1 MARGDIEVPIS
12 SETKAF
18 KQGIET
24 GVIKPLEDAEKA
36 LEELG
41 KSKGPDQLERGLEDA
56 QDATE
61 RLKRETKQTADAI
74 DREFRDSYRK
84 VSSTSKDSLGDA
96 KRATQDLSD
105 EASETGR
112 EMAASFKEPA
122 DALDAMQELAANA
135 LVGLG
140 PAGVIAGGAAALGIG
155 VVTEVLQTQQEEADK
170 LKEAMAGA
178 YQEAVSEGRKYLD
191 EAQIIAGV
199 NDILFNPDKKS
210 IYEQAINDART
221 LGVESNDVLRALAG
235 DQEKINLLIEA
246 GTRAGEEALNPRTGA
261 LDISTQEFA
270 QLGSTIQRYEDLKAL
285 HEENNARAERGL
297 EIERDIEAE
306 MSEANRTRR
315 ANDQERGAAL
325 EAYYA
330 RAANPPNPVITPTV
344 DLSAAESKLAQFA
357 RGRTVTVTVNGVT
370 RTGNQVW

>member
-36 LEELG
+36 LDELG

-84 VSSTSKDSLGDA
+84 VSTTSKDSLGDA
-96 KRATQDLSD
+96 TRATEDLRD
-105 EASETGR
+105 EASQTGR

-122 DALDAMQELAANA
+122 DALDAVQELAANA
-135 LVGLG
+135 LTGLG
-140 PAGVIAGGAAALGIG
+140 PAGVIAGTGAAVGIG
-155 VVTEVLQTQQEEADK
+155 LAISALETGQEAADK
-170 LKEAMAGA
+170 LKEKLGSM
-178 YQEAVSEGRKYLD
+178 YQDAVTEGRKYLD

-199 NDILFNPDKKS
+199 QDILFNPDQKT
-210 IYEQAINDART
+210 IYEQATKDAET
-221 LGVESNDVLRALAG
+221 LGVSVNDVLRAQAG
-235 DQEKINLLIEA
+235 DQEKINVLIEA
-246 GTRAGEEALNPRTGA
+246 GKQLGEEALNSRTGA

-270 QLGSTIQRYEDLKAL
+270 QLGHTVQRYEDLKAL
-285 HEENNARAERGL
+285 HEENNARAARGL
-297 EIERDIEAE
+297 EIEQDIEAE
-306 MSEANRTRR
+306 MSAANRTRR
-315 ANDQERGAAL
+315 ERDAERGAAL

-344 DLSAAESKLAQFA
+344 DLSDAESKLAQFA
-357 RGRTVTVTVNGVT
+357 RGRTVTVTVKGVT